1 MGLHGDLADPANM
14 IVLYKSATAALNGSI
29 DILLLSHGG
38 PPLRKA
44 LEVSNAEL
52 SKHANNMMLSLI
64 RGSQIALPNM
74 RTEKWG
80 RIIMIGATAVGEP
93 ILNNVL
99 SNLFRGSMAN
109 YCKTLAGEVISD
121 GVTVN
126 IISPSAIRTERTTDT
141 AKQRGALK
149 GISGEEEMAACEAAP
164 IAQRFGTPEEFGAMV
179 AFMASDVAGYTT
191 GVNIRIDGGASRGII

>member
-1 MGLHGDLADPANM
+1 MIALHTN
-14 IVLYKSATAALNGSI
+14 ATTALNGSI
-29 DILLLSHGG
+29 DILLLNHGG

-44 LEVSNAEL
+44 LGLQHEML
-52 SKHANNMMLSLI
+52 KHANNMMLSLI
-64 RGSQIALPNM
+64 RVSQIALPNM
-74 RTEKWG
+74 RTGKWG
-80 RIIMIGATAVGEP
+80 RIIMVGAPAVGEP
-93 ILNNVL
+93 IPNNVL

-149 GISGEEEMAACEAAP
+149 GISGEEIMAAREADT
-164 IAQRFGTPEEFGAMV
+164 IAQDLF
-179 AFMASDVAGYTT
+179 
-191 GVNIRIDGGASRGII
+191 